1 MSSRQK
7 DTPDVEH
14 DQVKKKESLWLEW
27 TRCIAVAVFLALLI
41 RWPVAE
47 PYKIPSSSME
57 PTFVPGDRIFVDKH
71 VYGLRWPLNGFRIPF
86 TLKNMWYSDGYI
98 IDGKDVE
105 RWDIVVFKSIEE
117 GAKHDTLVKRVVGLP
132 GEKVLIGRD
141 GHLYIDG
148 EVMPLPDFMPEVR
161 YTLPQPYG
169 NDPVQGYGMIA
180 DDEHSLIPED
190 HYLLL
195 GDNSGYSRDGR
206 WFGFMPKHHILGR
219 VTSIWWPIKRQVDF
233 TGYTQ
238 SMYWKGFW
246 ILFAIY
252 FVIRSMFGR
261 SWKLRSDL
269 MGGLLSKGDHV
280 FVRFSMGFPFPI
292 LGFRLTSGRTLQRGD
307 IVLFRSRNYEGGEEA
322 LVGVVA
328 AVPGES
334 VSMRDGVLS
343 IDDKTV
349 EGPWDNQEFAQE
361 GKADKFGRAKG
372 KEYSDVPDGHV
383 YILASDGQ
391 AHSDS
396 RVLGWVSRGEII
408 GTVSRVW
415 WPMKRARKVVEANP
429 VD

>member
-1 MSSRQK
+1 
-7 DTPDVEH
+7 
-14 DQVKKKESLWLEW
+14 
-27 TRCIAVAVFLALLI
+27 
-41 RWPVAE
+41 
-47 PYKIPSSSME
+47 
-57 PTFVPGDRIFVDKH
+57 
-71 VYGLRWPLNGFRIPF
+71 
-86 TLKNMWYSDGYI
+86 
-98 IDGKDVE
+98 
-105 RWDIVVFKSIEE
+105 
-117 GAKHDTLVKRVVGLP
+117 
-132 GEKVLIGRD
+132 
-141 GHLYIDG
+141 
-148 EVMPLPDFMPEVR
+148 
-161 YTLPQPYG
+161 
-169 NDPVQGYGMIA
+169 
-180 DDEHSLIPED
+180 
-190 HYLLL
+190 
-195 GDNSGYSRDGR
+195 
-206 WFGFMPKHHILGR
+206 
-219 VTSIWWPIKRQVDF
+219 
-233 TGYTQ
+233 
-238 SMYWKGFW
+238 MYWKGFW

-307 IVLFRSRNYEGGEEA
+307 IVLFRSRNYEGGDEA

-328 AVPGES
+328 AVPGEC

-343 IDDKTV
+343 IDNKTV
-349 EGPWDNQEFAQE
+349 EGPWDSQEFAQE

-383 YILASDGQ
+383 YILSSDGQ

-415 WPMKRARKVVEANP
+415 WPTKRARKVVEANP